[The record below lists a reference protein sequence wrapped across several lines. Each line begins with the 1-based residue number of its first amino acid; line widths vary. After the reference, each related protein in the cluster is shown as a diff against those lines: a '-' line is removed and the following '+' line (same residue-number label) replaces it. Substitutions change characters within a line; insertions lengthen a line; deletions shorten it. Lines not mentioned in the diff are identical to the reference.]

1 MKDTLI
7 TARRKRKE
15 LFSWLICFVIA
26 NLLNLYAIIT
36 YKTSYSELLTSIF
49 YVIIFSCILYI
60 VWVCLRILCH
70 GIKLLIHS
78 KSRKK

>member
-15 LFSWLICFVIA
+15 LFSWLICFIIA

-36 YKTSYSELLTSIF
+36 YKTSYMELLTSIF
-49 YVIIFSCILYI
+49 YVIIFSCVLYI
-60 VWVCLRILCH
+60 VWAFLRILCY
-70 GIKLLIHS
+70 GIKLLIYS
-78 KSRKK
+78 KSR